1 MSRAGWKALCLQGL
15 YRIKQ
20 FFCGFHSIL
29 AAKHHPHAV
38 CHGGTQLCG
47 LLLQQCGIHSAQGYQ
62 FLHEILTGAD
72 WAPVLD
78 CVRYHHASE
87 LHSVQDTLPKDSPA
101 YIIYLADNF
110 SAAADRR
117 EIEGEGS
124 SFRRDLPLDS
134 VFTHLNGSHPGW
146 MMPAQPQDGSLKLP
160 QKQHPLSASVYAD
173 AVRKLKECLPDLQPQ
188 PEWINSLMGL
198 LETQFSCFPS
208 STFTGES
215 PDVSL
220 FDHAKTTAAIA
231 ACISE
236 YVQANNI
243 TDLRKALFEQ
253 EKDFC
258 QKDAFLLYT
267 ADFSR
272 IQKFLYTVH
281 TEKALR
287 SLRGRSFFLELL
299 MEHYLDELLAVCGV
313 SRANLIYSGGGHCYA
328 LLPNTSAVLQTVAQ
342 WSQRFNRWLQQQFGT
357 QLFLANAWTPCSGSD
372 LTNTPAE
379 KSPYKELFRRVNRL
393 LEQHKFHRYTAEDLR
408 QLNSTAAYPDGREC
422 KVCGTSANLKDD
434 LCPWCKLFVD
444 LSIKIQNKR
453 VLVVS
458 RQPSAADDCTL
469 PALDGGSEY
478 LSLTDPA
485 SARKRLN
492 SDEPIVRVYTKN
504 APFTSLTYST
514 NLYVGD
520 YAASNSMEELAG
532 QSQGVRRIAVCRM
545 DVDNL
550 GHAFISGFEQENEK
564 DPVKRMHYVT
574 LSRTSAFSRQ
584 MSLFF
589 KCYIN
594 GILDSL
600 HVSIVYAGGDD
611 VFLVGAWNDVLE
623 AAQRIQRNFTAFSCG
638 ALTLSA
644 GIGIFDDHYPIRLSA
659 EETAALEESAK
670 HLPGKNAVAL
680 FTPERKAVRDAKGN
694 LLVQPEQGHIY
705 AWDTFR
711 AKVLTEKVGCLQSFF
726 GKDNAEHRNTM
737 LYNLLALLREAENDR
752 INLAR
757 YAYLLAR
764 LSPKKNA
771 PDYKLYEQ
779 FSHSM
784 MDWALDAVQRHQ
796 LITAIYIYVYQNRK
810 GGDTDG
816 RME

>member
-1 MSRAGWKALCLQGL
+1 MNVLTLQSTYGGLLHDTGKAVYRAGGQRGS
-15 YRIKQ
+15 
-20 FFCGFHSIL
+20 HSE
-29 AAKHHPHAV
+29 
-38 CHGGTQLCG
+38 
-47 LLLQQCGIHSAQGYQ
+47 QGYQ
-62 FLHEILTGAD
+62 FLHSVLPGAG
-72 WAPVLD
+72 WAPALD
-78 CVRYHHASE
+78 CVRYHHAAA
-87 LHSVQDTLPKDSPA
+87 LRGAAKALPADSPA
-101 YIIYLADNF
+101 YIVYLADDL

-117 EIEGEGS
+117 EVEGESS

-134 VFTHLNGSHPGW
+134 VFTHLNGAHPGW

-160 QKQHPLSASVYAD
+160 RPQQPLSASVYAD
-173 AVRKLKECLPDLQPQ
+173 AVRKLSECLPDLQPQ
-188 PEWINSLMGL
+188 PEWINSLLGL

-236 YVQANNI
+236 YVQANSI

-258 QKDAFLLYT
+258 QKGAFLLYT

-281 TEKALR
+281 TENALR
-287 SLRGRSFFLELL
+287 SLRSRSFFLELL
-299 MEHYLDELLAVCGV
+299 MEHDLDELLAGCGV
-313 SRANLIYSGGGHCYA
+313 SRANLIYSGGGHCYV
-328 LLPNTSAVLQTVAQ
+328 LLPNTAAVADTLTRWNRQ
-342 WSQRFNRWLQQQFGT
+342 FNRWLQQQFGT
-357 QLFLANAWTPCSGSD
+357 QLFLANAWTPCSGND

-444 LSIKIQNKR
+444 LSTKIQNKR

-458 RQPSAADDCTL
+458 RQPSAADDCML

-478 LSLTDPA
+478 LSLTDPL
-485 SARKRLN
+485 SARKRLA
-492 SDEPIVRVYTKN
+492 SGEPVARVYTKN
-504 APFTSLTYST
+504 APFTGLTYST

-520 YAASNSMEELAG
+520 YAASNSMEELAE
-532 QSQGVRRIAVCRM
+532 QSEGVRRIAVCRM

-584 MSLFF
+584 ISLFF

-594 GILDSL
+594 GILEGL
-600 HVSIVYAGGDD
+600 QVSIVYAGGDD
-611 VFLVGAWNDVLE
+611 VFLVGAWNTVLE

-659 EETAALEESAK
+659 EETAALEEAAK

-705 AWDTFR
+705 AWDVFR
-711 AKVLTEKVGCLQSFF
+711 TKVLTEKVGCLQSFF
-726 GKDNAEHRNTM
+726 DKDNAEHGNAM

>member
-1 MSRAGWKALCLQGL
+1 MNVLTLQSTYGGLLHDTGKAVYRAGGQRGSHGEQG
-15 YRIKQ
+15 
-20 FFCGFHSIL
+20 C
-29 AAKHHPHAV
+29 
-38 CHGGTQLCG
+38 
-47 LLLQQCGIHSAQGYQ
+47 Q
-62 FLHEILTGAD
+62 FLRGVLSGAD

-78 CVRYHHASE
+78 CVRYHHAAA
-87 LHSVQDTLPKDSPA
+87 LRGAAKALPADSPA
-101 YIIYLADNF
+101 YLVYLANLL
-110 SAAADRR
+110 SGAADRR
-117 EIEGEGS
+117 ETEGES
-124 SFRRDLPLDS
+124 DAYRRELPLDA

-160 QKQHPLSASVYAD
+160 QKSQPLSAAVYAE
-173 AVRKLKECLPDLQPQ
+173 AVRTLEAQLPQLQPQ
-188 PEWINSLMGL
+188 PQQLGKLLGL
-198 LETQFSCFPS
+198 LETQLGCFPS
-208 STFTGES
+208 SIYPG
-215 PDVSL
+215 DGADISL
-220 FDHAKTTAAIA
+220 FDHSKTTAAIA
-231 ACISE
+231 ACLSE
-236 YVQANNI
+236 YVQANHI

-253 EKDFC
+253 QEDFC
-258 QKDAFLLYT
+258 RKDVFLLYT

-281 TEKALR
+281 TENALR
-287 SLRGRSFFLELL
+287 SLRSRSFFLELL
-299 MEHYLDELLAVCGV
+299 MEHYLDELLAGCGV
-313 SRANLIYSGGGHCYA
+313 SRANLIYSGGGHCYV
-328 LLPNTSAVLQTVAQ
+328 LLPNTAAVADTLTRWNRQ
-342 WSQRFNRWLQQQFGT
+342 FNRWLQQQFGT
-357 QLFLANAWTPCSGSD
+357 QLFLANAWTPCSGND
-372 LTNTPAE
+372 LTNTPAQS
-379 KSPYKELFRRVNRL
+379 SPYKVLFRRVNRL

-408 QLNSTAAYPDGREC
+408 LLNDTAAYPDGREC
-422 KVCGTSANLKDD
+422 KVCGTSAALSGE
-434 LCPWCKLFVD
+434 LCPWCRLFAEF
-444 LSIKIQNKR
+444 SYKIQHKS

-469 PALDGGSEY
+469 PTLDGGSAY
-478 LSLTDPA
+478 LTTTDRA
-485 SARKRLN
+485 AAQKRLA
-492 SDEPIVRVYTKN
+492 SGEPILRIYTKN
-504 APFTSLTYST
+504 TPYSDLSFTT

-520 YAASNSMEELAG
+520 YAASNSMEELAQ
-532 QSQGVRRIAVCRM
+532 QSAGVRRIAVCRM

-564 DPVKRMHYVT
+564 DPVRRMRYVN

-589 KCYIN
+589 KGYIN
-594 GILDSL
+594 GILEGL
-600 HVSIVYAGGDD
+600 QVSIVYAGGDD
-611 VFLVGAWNDVLE
+611 VFLVGAWSDVLE
-623 AAQRIQRNFTAFSCG
+623 AAQRIQRNLTAFSCG

-659 EETAALEESAK
+659 EETAALEEAAK

-680 FTPERKAVRDAKGN
+680 FMPERKAVRDAKGN
-694 LLVQPEQGHIY
+694 LLVQPEQGHTY

-711 AKVLTEKVGCLQSFF
+711 TAVLEEKAGCLQRFF
-726 GKDNAEHRNTM
+726 QAYDSSCADKGETPRGNSM

-764 LSPKKNA
+764 LSPKKSA
-771 PDYKLYEQ
+771 PDYPLYEQ

>member
-1 MSRAGWKALCLQGL
+1 
-15 YRIKQ
+15 
-20 FFCGFHSIL
+20 
-29 AAKHHPHAV
+29 
-38 CHGGTQLCG
+38 
-47 LLLQQCGIHSAQGYQ
+47 
-62 FLHEILTGAD
+62 
-72 WAPVLD
+72 
-78 CVRYHHASE
+78 
-87 LHSVQDTLPKDSPA
+87 
-101 YIIYLADNF
+101 
-110 SAAADRR
+110 
-117 EIEGEGS
+117 
-124 SFRRDLPLDS
+124 
-134 VFTHLNGSHPGW
+134 
-146 MMPAQPQDGSLKLP
+146 
-160 QKQHPLSASVYAD
+160 
-173 AVRKLKECLPDLQPQ
+173 
-188 PEWINSLMGL
+188 
-198 LETQFSCFPS
+198 
-208 STFTGES
+208 
-215 PDVSL
+215 
-220 FDHAKTTAAIA
+220 
-231 ACISE
+231 
-236 YVQANNI
+236 
-243 TDLRKALFEQ
+243 
-253 EKDFC
+253 
-258 QKDAFLLYT
+258 
-267 ADFSR
+267 
-272 IQKFLYTVH
+272 
-281 TEKALR
+281 
-287 SLRGRSFFLELL
+287 
-299 MEHYLDELLAVCGV
+299 MEHYLDELLAGCGV
-313 SRANLIYSGGGHCYA
+313 SRANLIYSGGGHCYV
-328 LLPNTSAVLQTVAQ
+328 LLPNTAAVADTLTRWNRQ
-342 WSQRFNRWLQQQFGT
+342 FNRWLQQQFGT
-357 QLFLANAWTPCSGSD
+357 QLFLANAWTPCSGND

-444 LSIKIQNKR
+444 LSTKIQNKR

-458 RQPSAADDCTL
+458 RQPSAADDCML

-478 LSLTDPA
+478 LSLTDPL
-485 SARKRLN
+485 SARKRLA
-492 SDEPIVRVYTKN
+492 SGEPVARVYTKN
-504 APFTSLTYST
+504 APFTGLTYST

-520 YAASNSMEELAG
+520 YAASNSMEELAE
-532 QSQGVRRIAVCRM
+532 QSEGVRRIAVCRM

-584 MSLFF
+584 ISLFF

-594 GILDSL
+594 GILEGL
-600 HVSIVYAGGDD
+600 QVSIVYAGGDD
-611 VFLVGAWNDVLE
+611 VFLVGAWNTVLE

-659 EETAALEESAK
+659 EETAALEEAAK

-705 AWDTFR
+705 AWDVFR
-711 AKVLTEKVGCLQSFF
+711 TKVLTEKVGCLQSFF
-726 GKDNAEHRNTM
+726 DKDNAEHGNAM

>member
-1 MSRAGWKALCLQGL
+1 MNVLTLQSTYGGLLHDTGKAVYRAGGQRGS
-15 YRIKQ
+15 
-20 FFCGFHSIL
+20 HSE
-29 AAKHHPHAV
+29 
-38 CHGGTQLCG
+38 
-47 LLLQQCGIHSAQGYQ
+47 QGYQ
-62 FLHEILTGAD
+62 FLHGVLPGAG
-72 WAPVLD
+72 WAPALD
-78 CVRYHHASE
+78 CVRYHHAAA
-87 LHSVQDTLPKDSPA
+87 LRGAAKALPADSPA
-101 YIIYLADNF
+101 YIVYLADDL

-117 EIEGEGS
+117 EVEGESS

-134 VFTHLNGSHPGW
+134 GFTHLNGSHPGW
-146 MMPAQPQDGSLKLP
+146 MMPAQSQDGSLKLP
-160 QKQHPLSASVYAD
+160 RPQQPLSASVYAD
-173 AVRKLKECLPDLQPQ
+173 AVRKLSECLPDLQPQ
-188 PEWINSLMGL
+188 PEWINSLLGL

-258 QKDAFLLYT
+258 QKDVFLLYT

-281 TEKALR
+281 TENALR
-287 SLRGRSFFLELL
+287 SLRSRSFFLELL
-299 MEHYLDELLAVCGV
+299 MEHYLDELLAGCGV
-313 SRANLIYSGGGHCYA
+313 SRANLIYSGGGHCYV
-328 LLPNTSAVLQTVAQ
+328 LLPNTAAVADTLTRWNRQ
-342 WSQRFNRWLQQQFGT
+342 FNRWLQQQFGT
-357 QLFLANAWTPCSGSD
+357 QLFLANAWTPCSGND

-408 QLNSTAAYPDGREC
+408 LLNSTAAYPDGREC

-478 LSLTDPA
+478 LSLTDQL
-485 SARKRLN
+485 SARKRLA
-492 SDEPIVRVYTKN
+492 SGEPVTRVYTKN
-504 APFTSLTYST
+504 APFTGLTYST

-520 YAASNSMEELAG
+520 YAASNSMEELAE
-532 QSQGVRRIAVCRM
+532 QSEGVRRIAVCRM

-594 GILDSL
+594 GILEGL
-600 HVSIVYAGGDD
+600 QVSIVYAGGDD
-611 VFLVGAWNDVLE
+611 
-623 AAQRIQRNFTAFSCG
+623 
-638 ALTLSA
+638 
-644 GIGIFDDHYPIRLSA
+644 SA
-659 EETAALEESAK
+659 EETAALEEAAK

-711 AKVLTEKVGCLQSFF
+711 TKVLTEKVGCLQSFF
-726 GKDNAEHRNTM
+726 GRDNAEHGNAL

>member
-1 MSRAGWKALCLQGL
+1 MDLLTLQSTFGGLLHDTGKAVYRAGGQ
-15 YRIKQ
+15 R
-20 FFCGFHSIL
+20 SS
-29 AAKHHPHAV
+29 
-38 CHGGTQLCG
+38 
-47 LLLQQCGIHSAQGYQ
+47 HSAQGYQ
-62 FLHEILTGAD
+62 FLCEMLTGAD
-72 WAPVLD
+72 WKPILD

-357 QLFLANAWTPCSGSD
+357 QLFLANAWTPCSGND

-434 LCPWCKLFVD
+434 LCSWCRLFVD
-444 LSIKIQNKR
+444 LSYKIQNKTAF
-453 VLVVS
+453 VVS
-458 RQPSAADDCTL
+458 RRASDADDCTL

-659 EETAALEESAK
+659 EETASLEESAMQWHCLRRSAK
-670 HLPGKNAVAL
+670 QSGTQRASCWCS
-680 FTPERKAVRDAKGN
+680 RSRD
-694 LLVQPEQGHIY
+694 I
-705 AWDTFR
+705 
-711 AKVLTEKVGCLQSFF
+711 
-726 GKDNAEHRNTM
+726 
-737 LYNLLALLREAENDR
+737 
-752 INLAR
+752 
-757 YAYLLAR
+757 
-764 LSPKKNA
+764 
-771 PDYKLYEQ
+771 
-779 FSHSM
+779 SM
-784 MDWALDAVQRHQ
+784 RGMYSVQRS
-796 LITAIYIYVYQNRK
+796 
-810 GGDTDG
+810 
-816 RME
+816 

>member
-1 MSRAGWKALCLQGL
+1 MNILTLQSTYGGLLHDTGKAVYRAGRQRGS
-15 YRIKQ
+15 
-20 FFCGFHSIL
+20 HSE
-29 AAKHHPHAV
+29 
-38 CHGGTQLCG
+38 
-47 LLLQQCGIHSAQGYQ
+47 QGYQ
-62 FLHEILTGAD
+62 FLHGVLPGAG
-72 WAPVLD
+72 WAPALD
-78 CVRYHHASE
+78 CVRYHHAAA
-87 LHSVQDTLPKDSPA
+87 LRGAAKTLPADSPA
-101 YIIYLADNF
+101 YIVYLADDL

-117 EIEGEGS
+117 EVEGESS

-160 QKQHPLSASVYAD
+160 RPQQPLSASVYAD
-173 AVRKLKECLPDLQPQ
+173 AVRKLSECLPDLQPQ
-188 PEWINSLMGL
+188 PEWINSLLGL

-236 YVQANNI
+236 YVQANSI

-258 QKDAFLLYT
+258 QKGAFLLYT

-281 TEKALR
+281 TENALR
-287 SLRGRSFFLELL
+287 SLRSRSFFLELL
-299 MEHYLDELLAVCGV
+299 MEHYLDELLAGCGV
-313 SRANLIYSGGGHCYA
+313 SRANLIYSGGGHCYV
-328 LLPNTSAVLQTVAQ
+328 LLPNTAAVAETLTRWNRQ
-342 WSQRFNRWLQQQFGT
+342 FNRWLQQQFGT
-357 QLFLANAWTPCSGSD
+357 QLFLANAWTPCSGND

-469 PALDGGSEY
+469 PTLDGSSAY
-478 LSLTDPA
+478 LTTTDRA
-485 SARKRLN
+485 AAQKRL
-492 SDEPIVRVYTKN
+492 SSGEPVLWVYTKN
-504 APFTSLTYST
+504 TPYSPLPSTT
-514 NLYVGD
+514 NLYVDD
-520 YAASNSMEELAG
+520 YSDNNSTEELAG
-532 QSQGVRRIAVCRM
+532 QSEGVRRIAVCRM

-589 KCYIN
+589 KGYIN
-594 GILDSL
+594 PILSGEFEHCRAL
-600 HVSIVYAGGDD
+600 QVAVVYSGGDD
-611 VFLVGAWNDVLE
+611 VFLVGAWTDVLE
-623 AAQRIQRNFTAFSCG
+623 GARRIREALRRYTCG
-638 ALTLSA
+638 ALTISA
-644 GIGIFDDHYPIRLSA
+644 GIGIYGDHFPIRQAASL
-659 EETAALEESAK
+659 TAGLEDEAK
-670 HLPGKNAVAL
+670 SLPHKDGIAL
-680 FTPERKAVRDAKGN
+680 FAAGD
-694 LLVQPEQGHIY
+694 GHCY
-705 AWDTFR
+705 PWDTYLER
-711 AKVLTEKVGCLQSFF
+711 ICGEKLITLERYFSSGDS
-726 GKDNAEHRNTM
+726 EHGTAF
-737 LYNLLALLREAENDR
+737 LYRLMELLRQAQAGGG
-752 INLAR
+752 IALAR

-764 LSPKKNA
+764 LEPKRNA
-771 PDYKLYEQ
+771 PNYPGYKR
-779 FSHSM
+779 FSEDM
-784 MDWALDAVQRHQ
+784 YRWALNSAYRGE
-796 LITAIYIYVYQNRK
+796 LLTAICIYVYRNRK
-810 GGDTDG
+810 RG
-816 RME
+816 

>member
-1 MSRAGWKALCLQGL
+1 MELLTLQSTFGGLLHDTGKAVYRAGG
-15 YRIKQ
+15 
-20 FFCGFHSIL
+20 
-29 AAKHHPHAV
+29 
-38 CHGGTQLCG
+38 
-47 LLLQQCGIHSAQGYQ
+47 QCGSHSAQGYQ
-62 FLHEILTGAD
+62 FLREILTGAD
-72 WAPVLD
+72 WKPILD

-87 LHSVQDTLPKDSPA
+87 LRSMQNTLPKDSPA
-101 YIIYLADNF
+101 YIVYLADNL

-117 EIEGEGS
+117 EIEGESS

-160 QKQHPLSASVYAD
+160 QKQHPLSASAYAD
-173 AVRKLKECLPDLQPQ
+173 AVCKLKECLPNLQPQ
-188 PEWINSLMGL
+188 PEWINSLLGL

-220 FDHAKTTAAIA
+220 FDHAKTTAAMA
-231 ACISE
+231 TCISA
-236 YVQANNI
+236 YVQANDI
-243 TDLRKALFEQ
+243 TDLHKALFVQ
-253 EKDFC
+253 ETDFR
-258 QKDAFLLYT
+258 QKDVFLLYT

-281 TEKALR
+281 TENALR
-287 SLRGRSFFLELL
+287 SLRSRSFFLELL
-299 MEHYLDELLAVCGV
+299 MEHYLDELLAGCGV

-328 LLPNTSAVLQTVAQ
+328 LLPNTPAVLQTVAQ
-342 WSQRFNRWLQQQFGT
+342 WNRSFNGWLRQEFGT
-357 QLFLANAWTPCSGSD
+357 QLFLANAWTACSGND

-422 KVCGTSANLKDD
+422 KVCGTSTNLKDD

-478 LSLTDPA
+478 LSLTDQL
-485 SARKRLN
+485 SARKRLA
-492 SDEPIVRVYTKN
+492 SGEPVARVYTKN
-504 APFTSLTYST
+504 APFTGLTYST

-520 YAASNSMEELAG
+520 YAASNSMEELAE
-532 QSQGVRRIAVCRM
+532 QSEGVRRIAVCRM

-594 GILDSL
+594 SILEGL
-600 HVSIVYAGGDD
+600 QVSIVYAGGDD

-623 AAQRIQRNFTAFSCG
+623 AAQRIQSNFTAFSCG

-644 GIGIFDDHYPIRLSA
+644 GIGTFDDHYPIRLSA
-659 EETAALEESAK
+659 EETAELEESAK

-694 LLVQPEQGHIY
+694 LLVRPEQGHIY
-705 AWDTFR
+705 SWDTFR
-711 AKVLTEKVGCLQSFF
+711 TNVLTEKVGCLQSFF
-726 GKDNAEHRNTM
+726 GKDNAEHGNAM

-771 PDYKLYEQ
+771 SDYKLYEQ

>member
-1 MSRAGWKALCLQGL
+1 MREESVRVSFGCLLHDIGKPMLRAGGQTGD
-15 YRIKQ
+15 
-20 FFCGFHSIL
+20 HSSL
-29 AAKHHPHAV
+29 
-38 CHGGTQLCG
+38 
-47 LLLQQCGIHSAQGYQ
+47 GYAYLKKLWQ
-62 FLHEILTGAD
+62 DDRDI
-72 WAPVLD
+72 LD
-78 CVRYHHASE
+78 CVRLHHAAA
-87 LHSVQDTLPKDSPA
+87 LRAAQPADSSIA
-101 YIIYLADNF
+101 WIACIADNI

-117 EIEGEGS
+117 SIDTEETG
-124 SFRRDLPLDS
+124 FRRHLPLAP
-134 VFTHLNGSHPGW
+134 VFSHMNGEHPGKAVS
-146 MMPAQPQDGSLKLP
+146 PALQTGALHLP
-160 QKQHPLSASVYAD
+160 LENLDALTAAQYQAAVDALAPRLAELS
-173 AVRKLKECLPDLQPQ
+173 RTEQWL
-188 PEWINSLMGL
+188 NSLL
-198 LETQFSCFPS
+198 SVWESCMSTVPS
-208 STFTGES
+208 STNTGES
-215 PDVSL
+215 PDISL
-220 FDHAKTTAAIA
+220 YDHSKVTAAVG

-236 YVQANNI
+236 YLLSSGERNYKKRLFLEEAAF
-243 TDLRKALFEQ
+243 RKEN
-253 EKDFC
+253 
-258 QKDAFLLYT
+258 AFLLYS
-267 ADFSR
+267 ADISG
-272 IQKFLYTVH
+272 IQKFLYTVASD
-281 TEKALR
+281 KALR
-287 SLRGRSFFLELL
+287 SLRSRSFFLELL
-299 MEHYLDELLAVCGV
+299 MEHYLDELLAGCGV
-313 SRANLIYSGGGHCYA
+313 SRANLIYSGGGHCYV
-328 LLPNTSAVLQTVAQ
+328 LLPNTAAVADTLTRWNRQ
-342 WSQRFNRWLQQQFGT
+342 FNRWLQLQFGT
-357 QLFLANAWTPCSGSD
+357 QLFLANAWTPCSGND

-478 LSLTDPA
+478 LSLTDQF
-485 SARKRLN
+485 SARKRLA
-492 SDEPIVRVYTKN
+492 SGEPVVRVYTKN
-504 APFTSLTYST
+504 APFTGLTYST

-532 QSQGVRRIAVCRM
+532 QSEGVRRIAVCRM

-659 EETAALEESAK
+659 EETAALEEAAK

-705 AWDTFR
+705 AWDVFR
-711 AKVLTEKVGCLQSFF
+711 TKVLTEKVGCLQSFF
-726 GKDNAEHRNTM
+726 GKDNAEHGNAM

>member
-1 MSRAGWKALCLQGL
+1 MNVLTLQSTYGGLLHDTGKAVYRAGGQRGS
-15 YRIKQ
+15 
-20 FFCGFHSIL
+20 HSE
-29 AAKHHPHAV
+29 
-38 CHGGTQLCG
+38 
-47 LLLQQCGIHSAQGYQ
+47 QGYQ
-62 FLHEILTGAD
+62 FLHGVLPGAG
-72 WAPVLD
+72 WAPALD
-78 CVRYHHASE
+78 CVRYHHAAA
-87 LHSVQDTLPKDSPA
+87 LRGAAKALPADSPA
-101 YIIYLADNF
+101 YIVYLADDL

-117 EIEGEGS
+117 EVEGESS

-160 QKQHPLSASVYAD
+160 RQQQPLSASVYAD
-173 AVRKLKECLPDLQPQ
+173 AIRKLKECLPDLQPQ
-188 PEWINSLMGL
+188 PEWINSLLGL

-258 QKDAFLLYT
+258 QKDIFVLYT

-281 TEKALR
+281 TENALR
-287 SLRGRSFFLELL
+287 SLRSRSFFLELL
-299 MEHYLDELLAVCGV
+299 MEHYLDELLAGCGV
-313 SRANLIYSGGGHCYA
+313 SRANLIYSGGGHCYV
-328 LLPNTSAVLQTVAQ
+328 LLPNTAA
-342 WSQRFNRWLQQQFGT
+342 
-357 QLFLANAWTPCSGSD
+357 
-372 LTNTPAE
+372 
-379 KSPYKELFRRVNRL
+379 VNRL

-469 PALDGGSEY
+469 PALDSGSEY
-478 LSLTDPA
+478 LSLTDPL
-485 SARKRLN
+485 SARKRLA
-492 SDEPIVRVYTKN
+492 SGEPVARVYTKN
-504 APFTSLTYST
+504 APFTGLTYST

-532 QSQGVRRIAVCRM
+532 QSEGVRRIAVCRM

-659 EETAALEESAK
+659 EETAALEEAAK

-680 FTPERKAVRDAKGN
+680 FTPARKAVRDAKGN

-705 AWDTFR
+705 AWDVFR
-711 AKVLTEKVGCLQSFF
+711 TKVLTEKVGCLQSFF
-726 GKDNAEHRNTM
+726 DKDNAEHGNAM